1 MSKTAPN
8 LQQSREQ
15 HQQGLWGLNGA
26 GCGSRMGPPPPPP
39 HLLVSSYTWGTD
51 LLGRRVLTVAVRS
64 GGVDFSWD

>member
-1 MSKTAPN
+1 
-8 LQQSREQ
+8 
-15 HQQGLWGLNGA
+15 
-26 GCGSRMGPPPPPP
+26 MGPPPPPP